1 MTNAR
6 SPQAARQASTSLP
19 ADADWLTDCPDVA
32 TAALLISTDAAGI
45 ERLQRSQAWGALNV
59 NPEHRTIDQLLFL
72 NRERGEISHVALLNA
87 TTPFRRANRRSGTNT
102 SAGTAAGTVEP
113 VIALVDELLEPLPCD
128 AALLQVQETLLGIAS
143 PAETTP
149 LLISDVD
156 ALYADATAWGDAGQG
171 AEQIT
176 AAIVDQLILQQR
188 TVSSSS
194 SSSAAAA

>member
-1 MTNAR
+1 MTSTR

-19 ADADWLTDCPDVA
+19 ADADWLTDCPDIA
-32 TAALLISTDAAGI
+32 TAALLISTDDAGI
-45 ERLQRSQAWGALNV
+45 ERLQRTQAWGALNV

-87 TTPFRRANRRSGTNT
+87 ATPFRRAHRRSGTNNST
-102 SAGTAAGTVEP
+102 GTAAGTVEP
-113 VIALVDELLEPLPCD
+113 VIALVDELLDPLPCD

-149 LLISDVD
+149 LLIADVD

-171 AEQIT
+171 AEQVT
-176 AAIVDQLILQQR
+176 AAIVDQLILHQR
-188 TVSSSS
+188 TGSNSSSN
-194 SSSAAAA
+194 AAA

>member
-1 MTNAR
+1 MANTR

-19 ADADWLTDCPDVA
+19 ADADWLTECPDIA
-32 TAALLISTDAAGI
+32 TAALLISTDGAGI
-45 ERLQRSQAWGALNV
+45 EHLQRTQAWGALNV
-59 NPEHRTIDQLLFL
+59 SPEHRTIEQLLIL

-87 TTPFRRANRRSGTNT
+87 TTPFRRVNQSTGIINST
-102 SAGTAAGTVEP
+102 GTAAGTVEP
-113 VIALVDELLEPLPCD
+113 VIALVDELLDPLPCD

-149 LLISDVD
+149 LLITDVD

-176 AAIVDQLILQQR
+176 AAIVDQLILHQR
-188 TVSSSS
+188 IGNSSST
-194 SSSAAAA
+194 AAA

>member
-1 MTNAR
+1 MTNTR
-6 SPQAARQASTSLP
+6 SCQAARQASASLP
-19 ADADWLTDCPDVA
+19 AAADWLTECPDVA

-45 ERLQRSQAWGALNV
+45 ERLQRTQAWGALNV
-59 NPEHRTIDQLLFL
+59 SPEHRTIDQLLFL

-87 TTPFRRANRRSGTNT
+87 TTPFRRVHHRSGTNNSSRT
-102 SAGTAAGTVEP
+102 TAGTVEP

-143 PAETTP
+143 SADTTP
-149 LLISDVD
+149 LLITDVD
-156 ALYADATAWGDAGQG
+156 ALYADATAWGDADQG

-188 TVSSSS
+188 TLSSST
-194 SSSAAAA
+194 AAA

>member
-1 MTNAR
+1 MTNTR
-6 SPQAARQASTSLP
+6 SRQAAPQASVSLP
-19 ADADWLTDCPDVA
+19 ADAEWLTDCPDVA
-32 TAALLISTDAAGI
+32 TAALLISTDDAGI
-45 ERLQRSQAWGALNV
+45 ERLQRTQAWGALNV
-59 NPEHRTIDQLLFL
+59 SPEHRTIDQLLFL

-87 TTPFRRANRRSGTNT
+87 ATPFRRAHHSTGTNNST
-102 SAGTAAGTVEP
+102 GTAAGTLEP
-113 VIALVDELLEPLPCD
+113 VIALVDELLDPLPCD

-149 LLISDVD
+149 LLIADVD
-156 ALYADATAWGDAGQG
+156 ALYADATAWGDAGQS

-194 SSSAAAA
+194 SAAAA

>member
-1 MTNAR
+1 MANTR

-19 ADADWLTDCPDVA
+19 ADADWLTECPEIA
-32 TAALLISTDAAGI
+32 TAALLISTDGAGI
-45 ERLQRSQAWGALNV
+45 EHLQRTQAWGALNV
-59 NPEHRTIDQLLFL
+59 SPEHRTIEQLLIL

-87 TTPFRRANRRSGTNT
+87 TTPFRRAHNGSGTNT

-143 PAETTP
+143 LADTTP
-149 LLISDVD
+149 LLITDVD
-156 ALYADATAWGDAGQG
+156 SLYADATAWGDAGQG

-176 AAIVDQLILQQR
+176 AAIVDQLILHQR
-188 TVSSSS
+188 IGNSSST
-194 SSSAAAA
+194 AAA